1 MARITLDHVNKSYPN
16 GFIAAR
22 DVSLDIADGE
32 LLVLVGPSGS
42 GKSTVLRMIAGLEQ
56 VTAGRIIIG
65 DRDVTALP
73 PQARDVAMVFQSY
86 ALYPHLTV
94 RDNLGFGLAV
104 RRQPPSMIK
113 ERVDAAAESLGLTAL
128 LDRKPAQ
135 LSGGQRQR
143 VALGRA
149 IVRDP
154 LAFLFDE
161 PLSNLDAQLRS
172 DTRTE
177 LARLHL
183 RLKATMV
190 FVTHDQVE
198 AMTLGTRVAVMREGV
213 LQQVAPP
220 MTLYRE
226 PANLFVAGF
235 IGSPGMN
242 FARGRVRRAQG
253 ADGCVFEGS
262 RLSLALADFG
272 GDVSGEVMLGVRPQ
286 AIAITAGGDEA
297 NGGSWLATVVL
308 VEALGSEQIVH
319 LSAGDVRD
327 LVVVAP
333 AELALAIGEQV
344 GIRIP
349 RGAAQLFDAATGQRL
364 TRTSS

>member
-1 MARITLDHVNKSYPN
+1 MARIVLEHVHKSYPN
-16 GFIAAR
+16 GFVAAR

-42 GKSTVLRMIAGLEQ
+42 GKSTVLRMIAGLEK
-56 VTAGRIIIG
+56 VTGGCIFIG
-65 DRDVTALP
+65 DRDVTELP

-94 RDNLGFGLAV
+94 RENLGFGLAV
-104 RRQPPSMIK
+104 RRQPPAIVK
-113 ERVDAAAESLGLTAL
+113 ARVEAAAESLGLTPML
-128 LDRKPAQ
+128 SRKPAQ

-190 FVTHDQVE
+190 YVTHDQVE
-198 AMTLGTRVAVMREGV
+198 AMTLGTRVAVMHEGA

-242 FARGRVRRAQG
+242 FVRGRVRRANSS
-253 ADGCVFEGS
+253 VFEGS
-262 RLSLALADFG
+262 SLSLPLTTRDGEGA
-272 GDVSGEVMLGVRPQ
+272 GDVVLGVRPQ
-286 AIAITAGGDEA
+286 ALSIAPSGDDA
-297 NGGSWLATVVL
+297 PWRGAVFL

-319 LSAGDVRD
+319 LAVGDVKD
-327 LVVVAP
+327 LVVVVP
-333 AELALAIGEQV
+333 AEQRVAIGDEV
-344 GIRIP
+344 GIRVP
-349 RGAAQLFDAATGQRL
+349 AGAVHLFDAQTGMRL
-364 TRTSS
+364 GA

>member
-1 MARITLDHVNKSYPN
+1 MARVVLEHVHKSYPN
-16 GFIAAR
+16 GFVAAR

-42 GKSTVLRMIAGLEQ
+42 GKSTVLRMIAGLEK
-56 VTAGRIIIG
+56 VTGGRILIG
-65 DRDVTALP
+65 DRDVTELP

-94 RDNLGFGLAV
+94 RENLGFGLLV
-104 RRQPPSMIK
+104 RRQPPATINQ
-113 ERVDAAAESLGLTAL
+113 RVEAAAESLGLTAML
-128 LDRKPAQ
+128 SRKPAQ

-183 RLKATMV
+183 RLKATLV
-190 FVTHDQVE
+190 YVTHDQVE
-198 AMTLGTRVAVMREGV
+198 AMTLGTRVAVMHEGV

-220 MTLYRE
+220 MSLYRE
-226 PANLFVAGF
+226 PANIFVAGF

-242 FARGRVRRAQG
+242 FVRGRVRRADG
-253 ADGCVFEGS
+253 AVFDGS
-262 RLSLALADFG
+262 ALSLALATAT
-272 GDVSGEVMLGVRPQ
+272 DVDPGGEVVLGVRPQ
-286 AIAITAGGDEA
+286 ALSIVSAGSEA
-297 NGGSWLATVVL
+297 AWRGTVFL

-319 LSAGDVRD
+319 LAVGDVKD
-327 LVVVAP
+327 LIVVVP
-333 AELALAIGEQV
+333 AEMRVAIGDEV
-344 GIRIP
+344 GIRVP
-349 RGAAQLFDAATGQRL
+349 ANAVHLFDAQTGRRL
-364 TRTSS
+364 GA

>member
-1 MARITLDHVNKSYPN
+1 MARVVLEHVHKSYPN
-16 GFIAAR
+16 GFVAAR
-22 DVSLDIADGE
+22 DVSLDIEDGE

-42 GKSTVLRMIAGLEQ
+42 GKSTVLRMIAGLEK
-56 VTAGRIIIG
+56 VTSGRILIG
-65 DRDVTALP
+65 DRDVTELP

-94 RDNLGFGLAV
+94 RENLGFGLAV
-104 RRQPPSMIK
+104 RRQPPAIIK
-113 ERVDAAAESLGLTAL
+113 ERVEAAAESLGLTAML
-128 LDRKPAQ
+128 NRKPAQ

-190 FVTHDQVE
+190 YVTHDQVE
-198 AMTLGTRVAVMREGV
+198 AMTLGTRVAVMHEGV

-242 FARGRVRRAQG
+242 FVRGTVRRA
-253 ADGCVFEGS
+253 DGCMFEGS
-262 RLSLALADFG
+262 ALSLPLSPLDGEAA
-272 GDVSGEVMLGVRPQ
+272 GDVALGVRPQ
-286 AIAITAGGDEA
+286 ALSLVPSGNDAPWRG
-297 NGGSWLATVVL
+297 TVFL

-319 LSAGDVRD
+319 LAAGDVKD
-327 LVVVAP
+327 LVVVVP
-333 AELALAIGEQV
+333 AEQRVAIGDEV
-344 GIRIP
+344 GIHVP
-349 RGAAQLFDAATGQRL
+349 ANAVHLFDVRTGMRL
-364 TRTSS
+364 GA